1 MGARDIKKGGIIY
14 RLYKELLKISKRN
27 AKFLIKKKERKNKT
41 GQYREKNADWLNL
54 ISNWRIIN

>member
-27 AKFLIKKKERKNKT
+27 AKFPIKKKERIKLDNIEKRMLT
-41 GQYREKNADWLNL
+41 GLTSLVIGEL
-54 ISNWRIIN
+54 